1 MIRAG
6 LVRRRLASAWR
17 IVQPFVLSA
26 LLAFGV
32 VSALV
37 EFVGALY
44 PPTLRRPGLIAAATV
59 VLCCAWAAWRS
70 MPVRAVF
77 HRFQHSNMAVRI
89 LVGDLFEQDAH
100 LVVGFSD
107 TFDTAVDG
115 ARVINPAS
123 VQGQLLQRVYG
134 GDVAALDREIT
145 SALHGMQPMLVE
157 RRGAKPAGKLKRYP
171 IGTVA
176 VLGPKSRLLFAVAYS
191 NMGRG
196 GTAASNADLLWRG
209 LSGLWDA
216 VYSHAERGPVAMPLV
231 GSGLARVDSL
241 DQETL
246 IRLILI
252 SYVAA
257 SRSRLVSHEL
267 RIVVRPA
274 EARMLNLR
282 EIRAF
287 LRSLDASGATS

>member
-1 MIRAG
+1 MKRGG
-6 LVRRRLASAWR
+6 LSRRPAAVWR
-17 IVQPFVLSA
+17 VVQPFVLSA

-37 EFVGALY
+37 EFIGALY
-44 PPTLRRPGLIAAATV
+44 PPTLHRPGLIASGTV
-59 VLCCAWAAWRS
+59 VVCVAWAVWRS
-70 MPVRAVF
+70 RPVREIF
-77 HRFQHSNMAVRI
+77 HSFQRPNMAVRI

-107 TFDTAVDG
+107 TFDTSVVG
-115 ARVINPAS
+115 TRLINPAS
-123 VQGQLLQRVYG
+123 VQGQLLQRLYD
-134 GDVAALDREIT
+134 GDVAALDREIAA
-145 SALHGMQPMLVE
+145 ALHGLQPALIE

-191 NMGRG
+191 NMGPG
-196 GTAASNADLLWRG
+196 GTAASSADLLWRG

-216 VYSHAERGPVAMPLV
+216 VYSHGERGPVAMPLV

-246 IRLILI
+246 IRMILI
-252 SYVAA
+252 SYIAA
-257 SRSRLVSHEL
+257 SRSRLVSREL
-267 RIVVRPA
+267 RIIVRPA
-274 EARMLNLR
+274 EARVLNLR

-287 LRSLDASGATS
+287 VRSLDASGTTR

>member
-1 MIRAG
+1 MKRGG
-6 LVRRRLASAWR
+6 LFRPLATVWR
-17 IVQPFVLSA
+17 VVQPFVLSV

-37 EFVGALY
+37 EFIGALY
-44 PPTLRRPGLIAAATV
+44 PPTLRRPGLIASGTV
-59 VLCCAWAAWRS
+59 VVCVAWAVWRS
-70 MPVRAVF
+70 RPVGEVF
-77 HRFQHSNMAVRI
+77 HRFQRPNMAVRI

-107 TFDTAVDG
+107 TFDTAVAG
-115 ARVINPAS
+115 RRLINSAS
-123 VQGQLLQRVYG
+123 VQGQLLQRFYG
-134 GDVAALDREIT
+134 GDVAALDREIAL
-145 SALHGMQPMLVE
+145 ALHGLQPTLIE

-191 NMGRG
+191 NMGPD
-196 GTAASNADLLWRG
+196 GTAASSADLLWRG

-216 VYSHAERGPVAMPLV
+216 VYSHAERSPVAMPLV
-231 GSGLARVDSL
+231 GSGLARVESL
-241 DQETL
+241 DLETL

-267 RIVVRPA
+267 RIVIRPA

-287 LRSLDASGATS
+287 VRSLDAPGVTR